1 MAIDLYKPDDPQPLP
16 PLQLNAKLFD
26 PSLYKVDP
34 ALQDAINIALQFG
47 LPLLLTGEPGTGK
60 TQLAHH
66 LAWQFDVGEALV
78 FHARTAS
85 TATDLFYRYDSLGH
99 FQYAQNQQKALEPE
113 EIEEKFIYYEALG
126 AAIMDKRRRVVLI
139 DEIDK
144 APRDLPND
152 ILAAVE
158 SMTFEIPELN
168 KTGHNAIRSKPE
180 NRPILILTSNSE
192 KNLPDAFLRRVAY
205 YHISF
210 PKEPQL
216 ARILS
221 KKELDIEEGLL
232 GILIRHFLQVRENKK
247 YNLKKNPATAELIFW
262 ALALKEMR
270 FPIPKLESM
279 SLSEEEKRTL
289 LSSYT
294 VLAKNQDDY
303 RTLAKSLGLT
313 I

>member
-1 MAIDLYKPDDPQPLP
+1 MAIDLYKPDHPQPLP

-26 PSLYKVDP
+26 PSLYEVDP

-66 LAWQFDVGEALV
+66 LAWHFDVGEALV
-78 FHARTAS
+78 FNARTTS

-99 FQYAQNQQKALEPE
+99 FQYAQNQQQALQPE

-126 AAIMDKRRRVVLI
+126 AAIMDQQRRVVLI

-158 SMTFEIPELN
+158 RMSFEIPELN
-168 KTGHNAIRSKPE
+168 KTGTHAIKSTPE

-205 YHISF
+205 YHIPF
-210 PKEPQL
+210 PSETLL
-216 ARILS
+216 ADILN
-221 KKELDIEEGLL
+221 KKQL
-232 GILIRHFLQVRENKK
+232 GIEIDQLKVLIKHFLQLRESRK
-247 YNLKKNPATAELIFW
+247 YPLKKNPATAELIFW
-262 ALALKEMR
+262 ALALKEMT
-270 FPIPKLESM
+270 FPIHKLKDM
-279 SLSEEEKRTL
+279 GLSVEEKKRL

-294 VLAKNQDDY
+294 VIAKNKDDY
-303 RTLAKSLGLT
+303 KALAKSLGLNV
-313 I
+313 